1 MGSEWDL
8 GIRISEQLK
17 VAVKWNRSTGMIGRG
32 KTEGAA
38 EEGRV
43 TSSDDLIISMPG
55 ICSIST
61 PIQPPFEPF
70 EAPTVWIV
78 VQPSDRGQDILSPS
92 WEAYTPDI

>member
-43 TSSDDLIISMPG
+43 TSSDDLII
-55 ICSIST
+55 CSIST

-70 EAPTVWIV
+70 EAPTVWIK

-92 WEAYTPDI
+92 WGAYTPDI